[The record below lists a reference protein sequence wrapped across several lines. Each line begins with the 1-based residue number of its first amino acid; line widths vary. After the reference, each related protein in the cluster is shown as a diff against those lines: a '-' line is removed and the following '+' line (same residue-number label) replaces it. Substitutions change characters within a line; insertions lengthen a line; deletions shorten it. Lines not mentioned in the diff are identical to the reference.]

1 MNRDDKQTH
10 YSKVVDV
17 LIRRRKAMSKTIKKS
32 LSVFLAVIMI
42 LTLTPLTVF
51 GSEES
56 AGVIATGE
64 NAEQD
69 EIVSSEYIELS
80 EDGSAVVKTPEMP
93 ESGSFTYVNPLYE
106 DLKLPEQSETKAK
119 FYAAANP
126 YYDNTEDAAAY
137 VRTCMV
143 NRKAAI
149 TFDMFTT
156 VFDNWQE
163 TLIDQVFKHTGN
175 SVEGDYLTHTFYSY
189 DVDFSSEPLNSDGVD
204 FVVHVTID
212 AKYLTT
218 KAQEDE
224 LSNRLKSVVE
234 SLNLKGLTDY
244 QKAKA
249 IYKYITENVKYD
261 HEGLNDDSDYL
272 KYTAYGALVEKS
284 AVCQGYAN
292 LLYRMLLEQNMDSR
306 IITSTELN
314 HAWNVVELSGMYYY
328 LDSTWDSASDG
339 KDAGEKY
346 FLKGKTDFSGHDADD
361 TQYSTELFEI
371 LFPLAAQ
378 SYNVSNP
385 ETNTKYVGVIAKD
398 QCGDNTAWFLKND
411 GTFIVS
417 GKGAMWDV
425 SSKGVTPIKDYLASI
440 KKIQFEEGVTS
451 VGDSFFR
458 EAPNLK
464 TIVFSDSIESIGIFA
479 FLRCNLL
486 ESVHLPNGLKRLKQE
501 CFNHCDSLEEFVIP
515 GSVTFFDHPCGGK
528 KLKKV
533 VIEWDDSNSGSLTYA
548 SGSFAQIEGLEEIV
562 VDENH
567 HYLKAVDGVLYG
579 KGTFTESGLEYDEP
593 LLAYPY
599 KKSGAHFQVPEWCT
613 GIGYWA
619 FYNIRNLESVSLH
632 DGVKYIDTMAFWG
645 PEKLAL
651 INLNCKTPTVAS
663 NALANYSG
671 TIYYAGCS
679 ETEWNKSAVR
689 KKWAPNATWIKG
701 HNVSQWT
708 LSKPATFTSN
718 AVESGHC
725 LSCNTDVQRELIPKI
740 GTVSLNKEKLT
751 YTGSGQAPA
760 LTVKDAK
767 GNKLV
772 KGTDYTVSG
781 LDKKTNVGR
790 YKVTVTFKGNYSG
803 KKELYFTIVPKT
815 PASAKATL
823 TAKYG
828 ATAGYDD
835 VKFSW
840 AKSTGASGYEVYYKK
855 SSASSYT
862 KLGDTKNTYYYK
874 KNLADGVKYS
884 FKVMPYYKDSNGN
897 KHYSPA
903 PKTATIYTLKKLS
916 VPTISR
922 SGSKV
927 KVKWTNISGETGYQI
942 SKSTSKTG
950 TNIVSTYTTTSGTY
964 KLISATKGKTYY
976 YKVRAYKKVDG
987 KNIYGP
993 WSSVNAF
1000 KR

>member
-1 MNRDDKQTH
+1 MNRDDKQAH
-10 YSKVVDV
+10 YNKVVDV

-42 LTLTPLTVF
+42 LTLTPGTAF
-51 GSEES
+51 GATEGANESVNEYVEFSEN
-56 AGVIATGE
+56 G
-64 NAEQD
+64 
-69 EIVSSEYIELS
+69 SS
-80 EDGSAVVKTPEMP
+80 VVKIPEMP

-106 DLKLPEQSETKAK
+106 DLKPPEQSETKAK

-143 NRKAAI
+143 NRKSAI

-156 VFDNWQE
+156 VFDNWQK

-234 SLNLKGLTDY
+234 SLNLNGLTDY

-249 IYKYITENVKYD
+249 IYKYITDNVKYD
-261 HEGLNDDSDYL
+261 QEGLNDDSDYL

-314 HAWNVVELSGMYYY
+314 HAWNVVELSSMYYY
-328 LDSTWDSASDG
+328 LDSTWDSASNG

-346 FLKGKTDFSGHDADD
+346 FLKGKTDFSSHNAND
-361 TQYSTELFEI
+361 TQYSTELFGI

-378 SYNVSNP
+378 SFNESDP
-385 ETNTKYVGVIAKD
+385 EINTKYVGVIAKG

-417 GKGAMWDV
+417 GKGEMWDV

-440 KKIQFEEGVTS
+440 KNIEFEEGVTS

-464 TIVFSDSIESIGIFA
+464 TVIFADSIESIGTFA

-486 ESVHLPNGLKRLKQE
+486 ESVELPNGLKRLKQE
-501 CFNHCDSLEEFVIP
+501 CFNYCDSLEEFVMP
-515 GSVTFFDHPCGGK
+515 GNVTFFDHPCGGK

-533 VIEWDDSNSGSLTYA
+533 VIKWDDSNSVPLTYA

-567 HYLKAVDGVLYG
+567 PYFKSVDGVLYG
-579 KGTFTESGLEYDEP
+579 KGTFTDTKSDLKYTEP

-599 KKSGAHFQVPEWCT
+599 KKSGTHFQVPEWCE

-619 FYNIRNLESVSLH
+619 FYNVQNLESVSLH

-645 PEKLAL
+645 AKKLAL

-663 NALANYSG
+663 NGLANYSG

-689 KKWAPNATWIKG
+689 QKWAPNATWIKG
-701 HNVSQWT
+701 HNISQWT

-718 AVESGHC
+718 GVESGHC

-740 GTVSLNKEKLT
+740 ETVSLSKTKLT
-751 YTGSGQAPA
+751 YTGLGQVPT

-767 GNKLV
+767 GNKLEE
-772 KGTDYTVSG
+772 GTDYTVSG
-781 LDKKTNVGR
+781 LDKKTNVGK
-790 YKVTVTFKGNYSG
+790 YTVKVTFKGNYSG
-803 KKELYFTIVPKT
+803 TKSLLFTIVPKT
-815 PASAKATL
+815 PASATATL

-840 AKSTGASGYEVYYKK
+840 DKSTEATGYKVSYKK
-855 SSASSYT
+855 SSSSAYT
-862 KLGDTKNTYYYK
+862 TLGYTTGTYYYK
-874 KNLADGVKYS
+874 KNLAGGVKYT
-884 FKVMPYYKDSNGN
+884 FKVEPYYQDSNGE
-897 KHYSPA
+897 KHYSIT
-903 PKTATIYTLKKLS
+903 PKTANVYTLKKLS
-916 VPTISR
+916 APTLSR
-922 SGSKV
+922 SESKV
-927 KVKWTNISGETGYQI
+927 KVKWTNISVETGYQI

-950 TNIVSTYTTTSGTY
+950 TNIVSTYATTSGTY

-976 YKVRAYKKVDG
+976 YKVRAYKTVDG
-987 KNIYGP
+987 KKIYGP
-993 WSSVNAF
+993 WSSVKAF